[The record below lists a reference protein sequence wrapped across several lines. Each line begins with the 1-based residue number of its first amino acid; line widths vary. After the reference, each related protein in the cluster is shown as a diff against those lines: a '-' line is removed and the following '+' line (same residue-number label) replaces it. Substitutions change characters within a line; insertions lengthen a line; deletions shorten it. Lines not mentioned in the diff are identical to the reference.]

1 MKEACWKAEDK
12 EVYMNG
18 TEAQRMSGSYPLWL
32 IISLIALAIGGIT
45 GLYSWFVPGLHN
57 LSREIITG
65 VLLASYTYFVGIT
78 TGLCVIAALG
88 HLFGFDTYEA
98 ATSRAAWLAIVSLLA
113 GFFAIAF
120 DLGHP
125 FRAYLFLT
133 SPNFSAPILVM
144 AWLYAFYLIFAI
156 VEFILL
162 MCKKYG
168 TAIAFG
174 AVALIL
180 DVLARSNVGYIFGST
195 IARPFWFGAFPSFFF
210 LALSMTSGMALF
222 ILCTVWVS
230 KMRGVSNP
238 KLLESSVKL
247 QTVFLLVVALFYIWY
262 IVSGKFGLAPG
273 RYEATKALTAGS
285 LSVNFYL
292 FEIICGI
299 IIPFILLAAS
309 KGKSATVAFIAS
321 IFVLIG
327 TFFSHYDFCIAGQI
341 VPVWQAFGV
350 RPEYAP
356 MYAHY
361 HPSGVEVL
369 TTIGAF
375 GLLFFLFFLGE
386 GIFKFR
392 INGKAE

>member
-1 MKEACWKAEDK
+1 MEDK

-18 TEAQRMSGSYPLWL
+18 TEAQRLSGSYPLWL
-32 IISLIALAIGGIT
+32 IISLIALVIGGVI
-45 GLYSWFVPGLHN
+45 GLYSWFVPGLHHI
-57 LSREIITG
+57 SRDIVTG

-125 FRAYLFLT
+125 IKLLYLFFI
-133 SPNFSAPILVM
+133 SPNLSAPIWFM
-144 AWLYAFYLIFAI
+144 AFFYILYLIFAI

-162 MCKKYG
+162 MSKKYG
-168 TAIAFG
+168 IAIAFG
-174 AVALIL
+174 AIAIIF
-180 DVLARSNVGYIFGST
+180 DVIARANVGFVFGST
-195 IARPFWFGAFPSFFF
+195 IARPFWLGAFPSFFF
-210 LALSMTSGMALF
+210 IALSMTSGMALF
-222 ILCTVWVS
+222 MLCTVWVS

-238 KLLESSVKL
+238 ELLESSAKL
-247 QTVFLLVVALFYIWY
+247 QTIFLLVVALFYIWY

-273 RYEATKALTAGS
+273 RYEATKALIAGP

-309 KGKSATVAFIAS
+309 KGKSATVVFIAS
-321 IFVLIG
+321 ALVIIG
-327 TFFSHYDFCIAGQI
+327 TFSSHYDFCIAGQI
-341 VPVWQAFGV
+341 VPVWQAFAV

-361 HPSGVEVL
+361 HPSMIEIL
-369 TTIGAF
+369 TVMGAY